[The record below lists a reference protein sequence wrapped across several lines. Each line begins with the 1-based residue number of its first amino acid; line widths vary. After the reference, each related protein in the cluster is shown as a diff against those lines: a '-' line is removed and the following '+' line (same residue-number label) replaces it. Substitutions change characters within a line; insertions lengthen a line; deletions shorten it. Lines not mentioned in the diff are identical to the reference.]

1 MYIIFINN
9 KNNHIKTRFLTNK
22 IISFKKIINKTI
34 NKNNLK
40 CNQSLLIILKNLLI
54 LSKLMIS
61 NNN

>member
-1 MYIIFINN
+1 MYIMFTN

-22 IISFKKIINKTI
+22 IILFKQIINKTI